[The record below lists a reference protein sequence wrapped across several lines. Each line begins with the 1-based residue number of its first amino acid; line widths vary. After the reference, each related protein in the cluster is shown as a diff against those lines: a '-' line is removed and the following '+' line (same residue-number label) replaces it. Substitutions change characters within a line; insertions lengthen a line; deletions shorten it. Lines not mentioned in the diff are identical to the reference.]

1 MILYDTI
8 ETLPLYNF
16 DKYRKTKDLNWFI
29 EGFDGRQKKVDSS
42 ELLEVEKTILDEYFK
57 EIKDRSFSI
66 RLQKLAE
73 INYIN
78 TKYNVVKS
86 LISRMW
92 LGFADNQMETRLMFI
107 KQLSLHGFKMPEI
120 NTLEGDAE
128 ELIKL
133 NTSCE
138 GLKNRVKILEFEL
151 NKDADKES
159 VSLTKQ
165 LLIATLGLQYPHSL
179 NPKEI
184 TVSQWIEITKL
195 LEEKSKQN

>member
-29 EGFDGRQKKVDSS
+29 EGFDGRQKKVDSI

-78 TKYNVVKS
+78 TKYNIVKS

-133 NTSCE
+133 NASCE